1 MQKSCCS
8 ILLLIL
14 LCLVSCT
21 NKQQTGFEELNNSS
35 DWSLQLNDPCTDN
48 WKNNW
53 FLDGLIA
60 KVEQSE
66 KGMNLVAGPVN
77 RDDAHHT
84 VLWTKQSF
92 KGDIKIE
99 YNYTRTD
106 SQLINVNILYIQ
118 ATGIGKDSFDA
129 DISKWNKFREVPA
142 MSKYFNYMNALHVSY
157 SAFEMVNDDPES
169 DYIRIRKYPATEEIP
184 FQNTELPPAYFNT
197 GLFLPGE
204 TYKITVI
211 KTGLKLFM
219 NVKGKESEKL
229 FSWDLPAE
237 NPITEGRIGL
247 RHMYTRSAMY
257 SDFKVSVN

>member
-1 MQKSCCS
+1 MRNFSCS

-14 LCLVSCT
+14 PFLVSCT
-21 NKQQTGFEELNNSS
+21 KIQKTEFEVLNNSS
-35 DWSLQLNDPCTDN
+35 DWNLQLDDPCTEN
-48 WKNNW
+48 WENNW

-60 KVEQSE
+60 RVEQSE
-66 KGMNLVAGPVN
+66 KGMNLVAGPIN

-106 SQLINVNILYIQ
+106 GQLVNVNILYIQ
-118 ATGIGKDSFDA
+118 ASGIGKDGFDV

-142 MSKYFNYMNALHVSY
+142 MSKYFNYMNALHISY
-157 SAFEMVNDDPES
+157 AAFDMVNDDPDA
-169 DYIRIRKYPATEEIP
+169 DYVRIRKYPATEEIP
-184 FQNTELPPAYFNT
+184 FENTEIPPAYFNT
-197 GLFLPGE
+197 GLFIPGE

-211 KTGLKLFM
+211 KTGSKLFM
-219 NVKGKESEKL
+219 NVKGKEVEKL

-257 SDFKVSVN
+257 SDFKVFVN